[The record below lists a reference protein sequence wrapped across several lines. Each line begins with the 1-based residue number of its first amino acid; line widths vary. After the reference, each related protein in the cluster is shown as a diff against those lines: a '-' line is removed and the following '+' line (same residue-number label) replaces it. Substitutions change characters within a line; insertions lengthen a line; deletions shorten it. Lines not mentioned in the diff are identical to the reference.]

1 MATISQ
7 IPGDVGIQLVRGD
20 EYSWSLRI
28 LKDLTGYTLS
38 TGIYDASLASN
49 APPNI
54 TSPTFT
60 STVATVAGVVRT
72 TVVCTLTE
80 TQTAL
85 FDANGNYRWFLRW
98 VSPGGVT
105 RTIVSGQIDVRLP

>member
-1 MATISQ
+1 
-7 IPGDVGIQLVRGD
+7 
-20 EYSWSLRI
+20 
-28 LKDLTGYTLS
+28 
-38 TGIYDASLASN
+38 
-49 APPNI
+49 
-54 TSPTFT
+54 
-60 STVATVAGVVRT
+60 VANVVRT

-85 FDANGNYRWFLRW
+85 LDANGNYRWFLRW